1 MITFIRQYLGW
12 RHWAVLTHNSVI
24 ENIFLLFYIA
34 LRDQLFT
41 ISFVADLILFLLF
54 SIFST
59 TYGYLINDFSDID
72 LDRIHGKNN
81 TFENDSKAKAVLVVM
96 LFLVIS
102 IIIGCRFIGNPL
114 FMIFWMFWGLAATFY
129 SLRPIRLKERGK
141 AGLIVVVLAQRGL
154 PALLMFSAFNH
165 YNLVDIIVFSSY
177 IFFRGLSSD
186 LNHQLADYS
195 NDSDTKTSTFA
206 VTAGESKAQKVFS
219 YSLEMERV
227 LLLIGLVVM
236 CIGTSHVEIYSIPL
250 TIPVLLFYL
259 VIYWVCLIK
268 KSAAK
273 TVFDLNPFVPGR
285 KDIFQFIHH
294 AFPSVLLPF
303 YLLLLLVYE
312 KWFFLPV
319 LLLFCL
325 SRNMFSPDVIKNA
338 YPVRKIVEAMK
349 S

>member
-41 ISFVADLILFLLF
+41 ISFVVDLSLFLLF

-59 TYGYLINDFSDID
+59 TYGYLINDLSDME
-72 LDRIHGKNN
+72 LDTIHGKNN
-81 TFENDSKAKAVLVVM
+81 TFENDPKAKAILIVISFLVV
-96 LFLVIS
+96 S
-102 IIIGCRFIGNPL
+102 IIIGSRFIGNPL
-114 FMIFWMFWGLAATFY
+114 FMIFWLCWGLAATCY

-154 PALLMFSAFNH
+154 PALLMFSAFQH
-165 YNLVDIIVFSSY
+165 YNWVDVIVFSSY

-186 LNHQLADYS
+186 LNHQLADYC
-195 NDSDTKTSTFA
+195 NDSSTKTGTFA

-219 YSLEMERV
+219 YSLEIERV
-227 LLLIGLVVM
+227 LLLLGLIVM
-236 CIGTSHVEIYSIPL
+236 CMKTPHVGIYGISLITPIL
-250 TIPVLLFYL
+250 IFYL
-259 VIYWVCLIK
+259 VLYGVCLMNK
-268 KSAAK
+268 TRAK
-273 TVFDLNPFVPGR
+273 TVLDVNPFIPGR

-294 AFPSVLLPF
+294 AFPSVVLPF

-312 KWFFLPV
+312 NWLFLPV
-319 LLLFCL
+319 LVLFGLLK
-325 SRNMFSPDVIKNA
+325 NMFSSEVMKNA
-338 YPVRKIVEAMK
+338 YPVKKIMEAMK
-349 S
+349 G